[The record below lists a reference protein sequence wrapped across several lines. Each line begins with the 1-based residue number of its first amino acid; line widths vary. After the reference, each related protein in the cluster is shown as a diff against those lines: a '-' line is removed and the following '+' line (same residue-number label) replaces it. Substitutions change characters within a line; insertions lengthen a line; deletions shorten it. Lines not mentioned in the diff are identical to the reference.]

1 MLSKTKMTVFLAVAL
16 VAFEL
21 FGFGF
26 LQDVAKLA
34 IGVMVMAVL
43 NKRKFAGKDGV
54 LLEPYTCTFRTK

>member
-26 LQDVAKLA
+26 LLDAAKLA
-34 IGVMVMAVL
+34 IGVMVMA
-43 NKRKFAGKDGV
+43 R
-54 LLEPYTCTFRTK
+54 